1 MFWLLY
7 WLNWIATLEGV
18 IFLTGL
24 ELTLL
29 RWASYFP
36 PIVVTGFKLLIS
48 VVILAVWG
56 SMTHGITV
64 MIANL
69 P

>member
-1 MFWLLY
+1 MDY
-7 WLNWIATLEGV
+7 WLNWFGTLVGV
-18 IFLTGL
+18 IFLTL
-24 ELTLL
+24 LTVTLL

-36 PIVVTGFKLLIS
+36 PVMVTGFKLLIS

-56 SMTHGITV
+56 NMSHGITV